1 MTSIY
6 QTYTPMKRDGL
17 WWVMDSEGYEVSY
30 VGYETKKEAI
40 EAARIAKEDD
50 IRKAKFVD
58 DVLR

>member
-1 MTSIY
+1 MTRIY
-6 QTYTPMKRDGL
+6 QTYAPMKRDGL
-17 WWVMDSEGYEVSY
+17 WWVIDSEGYEVSY
-30 VGYETKKEAI
+30 VGYETKKEAL

>member
-1 MTSIY
+1 MTRIY
-6 QTYTPMKRDGL
+6 QTYAPMKRDGF
-17 WWVMDSEGYEVSY
+17 WWVIDSEGYEVSY
-30 VGYETKKEAI
+30 VGYETKKEAL